1 MLKTVNLP
9 EKPIISNGPRDEIQM
24 DLWYLLP
31 DIKNICEY
39 KYVIDIVD
47 HFSKWIWSYPV
58 KSKTSEE
65 ALKCLKSYIF
75 SYGIFYYLIYFY
87 IYIYNIP

>member
-1 MLKTVNLP
+1 
-9 EKPIISNGPRDEIQM
+9 M
-24 DLWYLLP
+24 DLWYLPP

-58 KSKTSEE
+58 KTKTGDE

-75 SYGIFYYLIYFY
+75 SFGRVKFLHTDNGLEFHNYLIMLLENLY
-87 IYIYNIP
+87 